1 MAENKKYDFP
11 TEVITLPSQG
21 KCYPENHPL
30 AKGEIE
36 IKYMTAKE
44 EEILASQNLIKKG
57 VVLDMLFESI
67 IADKSISADDILIG
81 DKNAIVLATRIL
93 GYGPEY
99 KIEFTGED
107 GEKEQISI
115 DLSKVQTKE
124 VDIEKLNRENLYEW
138 VTPTTKSVLK
148 FKMLTHGDEKKIEG
162 DVRAMNRL
170 NKGGVSAELTTRYRY
185 IIQSVDGKEDTKS
198 IVDFINNKFLSR
210 DTRAFRN
217 HLLELQPDMDM
228 VFEYDNP
235 ISGEKESSP
244 IPMGIGFFYPTE

>member
-11 TEVITLPSQG
+11 TEVISLPSQG

-30 AKGEIE
+30 ASGEIE
-36 IKYMTAKE
+36 IKYMTARE

-57 VVLDMLFESI
+57 VVLDKLFESI
-67 IADKSISADDILIG
+67 IADKSINVDDIIIG

-93 GYGPEY
+93 GYGSDY
-99 KIEFTGED
+99 NIEFTNDE
-107 GEKEQISI
+107 GEKEKISI

-124 VDIEKLNRENLYEW
+124 VDISKLNRNNLYEF
-138 VTPTTKSVLK
+138 VTPTGKNVLQ
-148 FKMLTHGDEKKIEG
+148 FKMLTHGDEKKIDT
-162 DVRAMNRL
+162 DVKAMDRL
-170 NKGGVSAELTTRYRY
+170 NRGGVSQSLTTRYRY
-185 IIQSVDGKEDTKS
+185 MIKSVDGKEDTKS

-217 HLLELQPDMDM
+217 YLSELQPDMDM

-235 ISGEKESSP
+235 ISGEKESNP

>member
-1 MAENKKYDFP
+1 MAENKKYNFP

-30 AKGEIE
+30 SSGEVE

-93 GYGPEY
+93 GYGPDY

-235 ISGEKESSP
+235 ISGEKERTP
-244 IPMGIGFFYPTE
+244 IPMGIGFFYPSE

>member
-30 AKGEIE
+30 ASGEIE
-36 IKYMTAKE
+36 IKYMTARE

-57 VVLDMLFESI
+57 VVLDKLFESI
-67 IADKSISADDILIG
+67 IADKSINVDDIIIG

-93 GYGPEY
+93 GYGPDY
-99 KIEFTGED
+99 NIEFTNDE
-107 GEKEQISI
+107 GEKEKISI

-124 VDIEKLNRENLYEW
+124 VDISKLNRNNLYEF
-138 VTPTTKSVLK
+138 VTPTTKNVLT
-148 FKMLTHGDEKKIEG
+148 FQMLTHGDEKKIDT
-162 DVRAMNRL
+162 DVKAMDRL
-170 NKGGVSAELTTRYRY
+170 NKGGVSQQLTTRYRY
-185 IIQSVDGKEDTKS
+185 MIKSVDGKEDTKS

-217 HLLELQPDMDM
+217 YLSELQPDMDM

-235 ISGEKESSP
+235 ISGEKESNP

>member
-21 KCYPENHPL
+21 KCYPKEHPL
-30 AKGEIE
+30 ASGEIE
-36 IKYMTAKE
+36 IKYMTARE

-57 VVLDMLFESI
+57 VVLDKLFESI
-67 IADKSISADDILIG
+67 IADKSINVDDIIIG

-93 GYGPEY
+93 GYGADY
-99 KIEFTGED
+99 KIEFTNDED
-107 GEKEQISI
+107 EKEQISI

-124 VDIEKLNRENLYEW
+124 IDLSKLNRNNLYEF
-138 VTPTTKSVLK
+138 VTPTTKNVLK
-148 FKMLTHGDEKKIEG
+148 FKMLTHGDEKKIDT
-162 DVRAMNRL
+162 DVKAMDRL
-170 NKGGVSAELTTRYRY
+170 NKGGVSQQLTTRYRY
-185 IIQSVDGKEDTKS
+185 IIKSVDGKEDTKS
-198 IVDFINNKFLSR
+198 IVNFINNKFLSK

-217 HLLELQPDMDM
+217 HLSDLQPDMDM

-235 ISGEKESSP
+235 ISGEKESNP

>member
-21 KCYPENHPL
+21 LGYDEKSPL

-67 IADKSISADDILIG
+67 IADKSINIDDILLG

-99 KIEFTGED
+99 KVGMQGED
-107 GEKEQISI
+107 GETEEVMV
-115 DLSKVQTKE
+115 DLSKVETND
-124 VDIEKLNRENLYEW
+124 VDPKKLNRKNEYEF
-138 VTPTTKSVLK
+138 VTPTGKNVIV
-148 FKMLTHGDEKKIEG
+148 FKLLTHGDEKKI
-162 DVRAMNRL
+162 DVDVKAMNRL
-170 NKGGVSAELTTRYRY
+170 NKGGASQELTTRYRY
-185 IIQSVDGKEDTKS
+185 MFKSVDGKEDTKS
-198 IVDFINNKFLSR
+198 IVDFVNNKFLAR
-210 DTRAFRN
+210 DTRAFRAY
-217 HLLELQPDMDM
+217 LKELQPDMNMQFDWI
-228 VFEYDNP
+228 NP
-235 ISGEKESSP
+235 QTGVKEGRP
-244 IPMGIGFFYPTE
+244 IPMGVGFFWPGE

>member
-21 KCYPENHPL
+21 KCYSENHPL

-67 IADKSISADDILIG
+67 IADKSISPDDIIIG

-124 VDIEKLNRENLYEW
+124 VDIEKLNRENLYEY
-138 VTPTTKSVLK
+138 VTPTTKNVLK

-198 IVDFINNKFLSR
+198 IVNFINNKFLSK

-228 VFEYDNP
+228 VFDYDNP
-235 ISGEKESSP
+235 ISGEKERSP